1 MTRLISLALSLAAC
15 SSPPAEAPMTAPEP
29 NVTPQLAAP
38 SLHQEPSALIAGT
51 HKAICY
57 SGYREGQHPTGAQPT
72 REQVREDMKILA
84 DAGFTLI
91 RLYHAGSHAEDVL
104 AVIAEEGLPI
114 KVVQGA
120 WLDAELSA
128 HETCEW
134 LTEPIPAEE
143 LAANT
148 EKNKAQVQA
157 AIDLANRY
165 PEIIV
170 AVNVG
175 NEALVTW
182 NDHLVSID
190 SMVAYLTAVD
200 AAIAQPVTTADN
212 YVPWLEHADKLGP
225 AVDFAFIHTY
235 PIWEGKDIDEG
246 MPYTLENL
254 QKVRAALPHEPLAI
268 GEAGWTDQAEEFG
281 ERATPEKQK
290 QYVEALWAWGEQT
303 HTSVFVFE
311 SFDEPWKGDPARPL
325 GAEKHW
331 GLWDVSRQ
339 PKLVMR

>member
-1 MTRLISLALSLAAC
+1 MTRLLPVALILAAC
-15 SSPPAEAPMTAPEP
+15 ASPPAEGPEP
-29 NVTPQLAAP
+29 LPEPEPEPELP
-38 SLHQEPSALIAGT
+38 SLQQQPSALIAGT
-51 HKAICY
+51 HQAICY
-57 SGYREGQHPTGAQPT
+57 SGYREGQHPTGEQPS
-72 REQVREDMKILA
+72 REQVREDMKILV
-84 DAGFTLI
+84 DAGITLI

-104 AVIAEEGLPI
+104 AVIAEDELPL

-157 AIDLANRY
+157 AIALANTY
-165 PEIIV
+165 PQIIV

-175 NEALVTW
+175 NEALVKW

-190 SMVAYLTAVD
+190 SMVAYLESVD

-225 AVDFAFIHTY
+225 AVDFAFVHTY

-254 QKVRAALPHEPLAI
+254 QKVRAALPQEPLVI
-268 GEAGWTDQAEEFG
+268 GEAGWVDQAEEFR
-281 ERATPEKQK
+281 ERASPEKQK
-290 QYVEALWAWGEQT
+290 RYVSELWAWGEQT
-303 HTSVFVFE
+303 HTTVFMFE
-311 SFDEPWKGDPARPL
+311 AFDEPWKGDPARPL

-331 GLWDVSRQ
+331 GLWDVNRQ
-339 PKLVMR
+339 PKLAMR